1 MLYHHAI
8 YNIVK
13 PAQMNISIR
22 QPFAL
27 RQSTLSLSKPSL
39 SHIIVTVQDDHVS
52 NTTNNHFFC
61 PPTEKQIC
69 LKQPLQTFTPQRNE
83 EQCIKNKQPHN
94 YIYSF
99 AA

>member
-13 PAQMNISIR
+13 PAQMKTSKR

>member
-13 PAQMNISIR
+13 PAQINTSIR

-27 RQSTLSLSKPSL
+27 RQSTLSLSKPSR

-61 PPTEKQIC
+61 PPKQIC
-69 LKQPLQTFTPQRNE
+69 LKQLLQTFTPQRNE
-83 EQCIKNKQPHN
+83 EQCIKNKQPHDN
-94 YIYSF
+94 IYSF